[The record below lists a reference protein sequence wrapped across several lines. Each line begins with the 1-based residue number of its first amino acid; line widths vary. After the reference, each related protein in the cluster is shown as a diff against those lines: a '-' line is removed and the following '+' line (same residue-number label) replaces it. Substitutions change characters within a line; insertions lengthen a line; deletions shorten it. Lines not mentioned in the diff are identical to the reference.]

1 MTMYRQAPQIET
13 ALEAVDELADVCMTL
28 NGLESIALALSKDG
42 MAEPNAITLLSC
54 LTNYCALTSPQF
66 VKLLKS
72 NIAFDSNT
80 I

>member
-13 ALEAVDELADVCMTL
+13 ALEAVDEVADVCMTL

-42 MAEPNAITLLSC
+42 MAEQNAITLLSC
-54 LTNYCALTSPQF
+54 LTNYCALTSSAIRETF
-66 VKLLKS
+66 EKH
-72 NIAFDSNT
+72 IAFDSNT

>member
-42 MAEPNAITLLSC
+42 MGGTKRNHPPFLSHELLRTYLFRNS
-54 LTNYCALTSPQF
+54 
-66 VKLLKS
+66 
-72 NIAFDSNT
+72 
-80 I
+80 